1 MVICLHNEIQ
11 LVTKSNTFHCFFV
24 SMTTSVLRSKK
35 QNSFRFWY
43 IYTCFIIHLHLWNSL
58 RKGSVPSVHP
68 GLDLLCRLLPVTLSC
83 FLSVGWWAWPESE
96 RKKCAGQVRTVIWLC
111 THSWSVHGFNTQQ
124 HYFLRSKTH
133 TCRWREARRRSTCEG
148 QEIIQS
154 R

>member
-11 LVTKSNTFHCFFV
+11 LVTKSNTFSLFFV

-58 RKGSVPSVHP
+58 LKGRVPSVHP

-83 FLSVGWWAWPESE
+83 FLSVGWWAWPESAQEVRRAGEDSHLAMYTFMVGPWLQRTTALFPQVQNTHLHVE
-96 RKKCAGQVRTVIWLC
+96 RGVEEE
-111 THSWSVHGFNTQQ
+111 HM
-124 HYFLRSKTH
+124 
-133 TCRWREARRRSTCEG
+133 
-148 QEIIQS
+148 
-154 R
+154 